1 MATVAVSWTSIGC
14 SQGVQFETK
23 LAPGFAAAHHSV
35 SVLGVYKDGQMSSEA
50 WASIGTR
57 LASWLGTEQCPVGY
71 GSAAA
76 YDGTLVAAIDD
87 YARANGPTDD
97 LLTFLA
103 PAAKGDLILILTLAG
118 RPPTP
123 EKAVSVADSSSAGS
137 GMGGR
142 NRGGG
147 AAGTERRSHAPPD
160 TNELDIV
167 ASLFSVSQRHSVA
180 EIAMAYSGETVD
192 DALARFAQ
200 KLSATLPGATCAAWD
215 WNVHVDSDG
224 IRRSAE

>member
-1 MATVAVSWTSIGC
+1 MGC

-23 LAPGFAAAHHSV
+23 LAPGFGAAHHSV

-57 LASWLGTEQCPVGY
+57 LASWLGTDQCPVGY

-97 LLTFLA
+97 LLTLLA
-103 PAAKGDLILILTLAG
+103 PAAKGDLILTLTLAG
-118 RPPTP
+118 RPPAP
-123 EKAVSVADSSSAGS
+123 EKPVSVADSSSAGS

-142 NRGGG
+142 NRGG
-147 AAGTERRSHAPPD
+147 AAGAPAGSERRSHAAPD

-167 ASLFSVSQRHSVA
+167 ASFFSVSQRHSVA